1 MVSRMDEVRVELMVI
16 FDEWNR
22 GASYPDMYHM
32 IIKWTTQNGKKI
44 PKRLLPK
51 IKDTDDLKEIVEQFI
66 FGLKYVPLR
75 KHFQV
80 S

>member
-1 MVSRMDEVRVELMVI
+1 MDEVRVELMVI
-16 FDEWNR
+16 FDEWNT
-22 GASYPDMYHM
+22 GASYPDIYQM
-32 IIKWTTQNGKKI
+32 IIKWTTENNKKI
-44 PKRLLPK
+44 PKHLLPE
-51 IKDTDDLKEIVEQFI
+51 IKDTDDLKEIIEQFI